1 MKDVKSKIVE
11 KNIYVESRSGAYR
24 FTVAVYPLAKQ
35 TCTVSPNDYDAGLH
49 WARTCRVEL
58 LAKKVANKNGSPF
71 VGALLP
77 SSPVSLVIE
86 EAVILPGA
94 IRLQPVFDSYRETE
108 LSKLAGESSQ
118 AGRLRKLEEWF
129 GHLTLDELDTKCV
142 EKWLQRRLCGLLGSG
157 RNPDRSV
164 APKEQLKTMA
174 EGRSD
179 AQSVNQQSI
188 DESPA
193 QPLTKHQK
201 HWRKK
206 QAIKHGSELAM
217 EEVFPVSSQ
226 TARHELV
233 LLRKAINAYFSST
246 NLMLPHRGWLKSQY
260 VLTMDLPSKAEA
272 RSRRVSNDEIEAIFK
287 QFKPNEMK
295 SAIALAL
302 LTTLRRSELMSLR
315 WEDVDLSKR
324 IVKLRKPGHKKS
336 DHQGPEHQKKS
347 KTTAREV
354 PLLPGAIVLLQNLGM
369 KKTGLIVPF
378 APSSFSQ
385 AWRRAADRAGIFDAR
400 LHDCRREAISR
411 LIETF
416 KLDLA
421 SVAVFS
427 GHADLTTLHK
437 YYVRISPVTL
447 ASTLAQAPG
456 AATMIPSF

>member
-1 MKDVKSKIVE
+1 MKDSKSKKVD

-24 FTVAVYPLAKQ
+24 FTVAVYPLEKE
-35 TCTVSPNDYDAGLH
+35 TRTVSPDDYDAGLL

-58 LAKKVANKNGSPF
+58 LTKKVANKNGVPL
-71 VGALLP
+71 VDALLP
-77 SSPVSLVIE
+77 SSAISLTMQD
-86 EAVILPGA
+86 AVIVPGA
-94 IRLQPVFDSYRETE
+94 IRMQAIFDSYREVE
-108 LSKLAGESSQ
+108 LCKLAGEGPQ

-129 GHLTLDELDTKCV
+129 GHLTLDELDAKRV
-142 EKWLQRRLCGLLGSG
+142 QNWLQRRLCGLLGSG
-157 RNPDRSV
+157 RNPDRSL
-164 APKEQLKTMA
+164 APKEQFLTKV
-174 EGRSD
+174 ER
-179 AQSVNQQSI
+179 QLSVQGAGQQGD
-188 DESPA
+188 DEVLA
-193 QPLTKHQK
+193 KPLTKHQK

-206 QAIKHGSELAM
+206 QAINHGSELAV
-217 EEVFPVSSQ
+217 EEVFPVSTQ

-233 LLRKAINAYFSST
+233 LLRKAITAYFGST

-260 VLTMDLPSKAEA
+260 VLTMGLPEKAEA
-272 RSRRVSNDEIEAIFK
+272 RSRRVSDEEIEAIFK

-315 WEDVDLSKR
+315 WEDVDLSKS
-324 IVKLRKPGHKKS
+324 IVRLRRPGHKKLNL
-336 DHQGPEHQKKS
+336 QIPEHQKKS

-354 PLLPGAIVLLQNLGM
+354 PLLPGAVILLQNLGM
-369 KKTGLIVPF
+369 KKTGLIIPF

-411 LIETF
+411 LIELF

-427 GHADLTTLHK
+427 GHADLVTLHK

>member
-1 MKDVKSKIVE
+1 MKDSKSKTVD

-24 FTVAVYPLAKQ
+24 FTVAVHPLTKE
-35 TCTVSPNDYDAGLH
+35 TCTVSPNDYDAGLL
-49 WARTCRVEL
+49 WAQTCRVEL
-58 LAKKVANKNGSPF
+58 LKKKAANKKGLPLI
-71 VGALLP
+71 GALPP
-77 SSPVSLVIE
+77 SSAINLVMQD
-86 EAVILPGA
+86 AVIVPGA
-94 IRLQPVFDSYRETE
+94 IRMQAVFDSYREME
-108 LSKLAGESSQ
+108 LRKLAGEGPQ

-129 GHLTLDELDTKCV
+129 GHLTLDELDSKCV

-164 APKEQLKTMA
+164 APKEQLMTKVERQLVVQGA
-174 EGRSD
+174 G
-179 AQSVNQQSI
+179 QQGD
-188 DESPA
+188 DEVLT

-206 QAIKHGSELAM
+206 QAIKHGLEQGT
-217 EEVFPVSSQ
+217 EEVFPVSTQ

-233 LLRKAINAYFSST
+233 LLRKAITVYFGST

-260 VLTMDLPSKAEA
+260 VMTMDLPEKAEP
-272 RSRRVSNDEIEAIFK
+272 RSRRVSDDEIEAIFK

-315 WEDVDLSKR
+315 WEDVDLSKS
-324 IVKLRKPGHKKS
+324 IVRLRKPGHKKS
-336 DHQGPEHQKKS
+336 NPQIPEHQKKS

-354 PLLPGAIVLLQNLGM
+354 PLLPGAVILLQNLGM
-369 KKTGLIVPF
+369 KKTGLIIPF

-411 LIETF
+411 LIELF

-427 GHADLTTLHK
+427 GHADLATLHK